1 MGIASTGAT
10 IPLTQKSA
18 AQSAPPLPPVKITA
32 TVSSGPS
39 QKRGGLLG
47 SMIGAQR
54 KTAQHLAAVPRSAV
68 KKDEDLGASCGSTT
82 SSQSVISA
90 FREGIHQ
97 RLLQF
102 RRDEHQSVLRI
113 PVSLAEVVRKLDPS
127 DRDGKLAVKM
137 DVLKYVVY
145 EAVEEVG
152 ESDKWI
158 AFKEPSEFLDEVN
171 IAVYKEG
178 CAPPEVLEEIMKGD
192 LPDELKNQQRALRA
206 DQLKALVRKENQLDV
221 RNIQSSLKS
230 SENNENFDLAVLNM
244 QKRDR
249 RSIEEIQR
257 DMANDPKRNRLK

>member
-1 MGIASTGAT
+1 MKDRKKSAYGTFVLPDGTSDDDSIKGLFVLPYDQPVLSDKNQCSCKYVLNHKLVLKPSKNITLSNTSNVPTTTMGIASTGAT

-47 SMIGAQR
+47 NMIGAQR

-102 RRDEHQSVLRI
+102 QRDEHQSVLRI

-178 CAPPEVLEEIMKGD
+178 CAPPEVLEEIMK
-192 LPDELKNQQRALRA
+192 
-206 DQLKALVRKENQLDV
+206 V
-221 RNIQSSLKS
+221 
-230 SENNENFDLAVLNM
+230 
-244 QKRDR
+244 
-249 RSIEEIQR
+249 
-257 DMANDPKRNRLK
+257 